1 MPILWGLAMGAH
13 RAKMLLSYLEV
24 SPAETQAG
32 TCPRQIGELQRRV
45 NLVREGIQE
54 KEKRRWKSFVEVVEL
69 SFTDGKLWLAWL
81 GVLGR
86 VGQAKCLGKTGAFWG
101 CR

>member
-1 MPILWGLAMGAH
+1 M
-13 RAKMLLSYLEV
+13 
-24 SPAETQAG
+24 
-32 TCPRQIGELQRRV
+32 
-45 NLVREGIQE
+45 VREGIQE